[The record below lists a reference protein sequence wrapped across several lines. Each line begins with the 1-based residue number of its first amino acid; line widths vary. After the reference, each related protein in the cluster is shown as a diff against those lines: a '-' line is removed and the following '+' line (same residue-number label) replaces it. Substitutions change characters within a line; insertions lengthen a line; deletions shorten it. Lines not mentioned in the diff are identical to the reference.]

1 MKNARAFWIRPIA
14 ETPEAEHH
22 LNRRADIV
30 IQDAGGCDSCEVL
43 GTLVKMLGL
52 FSVRAQIRVCAAR
65 LDPQA
70 AVKEC

>member
-1 MKNARAFWIRPIA
+1 MQEAV
-14 ETPEAEHH
+14 TP
-22 LNRRADIV
+22 
-30 IQDAGGCDSCEVL
+30 GEVL